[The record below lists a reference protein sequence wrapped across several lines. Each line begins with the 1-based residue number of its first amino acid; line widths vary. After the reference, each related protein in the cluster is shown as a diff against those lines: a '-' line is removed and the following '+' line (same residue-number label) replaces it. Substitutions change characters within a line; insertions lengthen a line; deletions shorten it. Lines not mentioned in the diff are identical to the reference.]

1 MARAFETVTPV
12 EGARL
17 REAGAQVVDVRE
29 TIEWRRG
36 RVPGAVHIPVLAV
49 GRRAPEE
56 LDTRRAVV
64 VLCASGHRSTVAAR
78 TLAKHG
84 FAQVYDVHG
93 GLSAWR
99 REGLPFET

>member
-29 TIEWRRG
+29 TFEWRRG
-36 RVPGAVHIPVLAV
+36 HVPGAVHIPVYAV
-49 GRRAPEE
+49 GRRAPQE
-56 LDTRRAVV
+56 LDPELAVV
-64 VLCASGHRSTVAAR
+64 VVCASGHRSTLAAR

-84 FAQVYDVHG
+84 FARVYDVCG
-93 GLSAWR
+93 GLLAWR
-99 REGLPFET
+99 REDLPFEA